1 MHMPDLNGIDTIL
14 FDLDGT
20 LLNVDMH
27 QFIPAY
33 LGGLAECLPTDV
45 DPSGFVRNML
55 KRTMERIEQGS
66 DGSQTNEDFYLQAA
80 KEDMGIE
87 AEHFRSGLECFY
99 AETLPHLEQ
108 YIQPLPLAPEIITR
122 CIDKQLRII
131 IATNPVFPLPVTEA
145 RLKWGRIDHFEY
157 LHVSSYET
165 SRHCKPNLAYFSE
178 LLDSFDLAPQQCLM
192 VGNDTEHDLSA
203 THLGIKTFLVDT
215 WVIDRGGAITPD
227 FRGNHLDLYRFL
239 GHIPR
244 IK

>member
-1 MHMPDLNGIDTIL
+1 MPELSGIDTIL

-33 LGGLAECLPTDV
+33 LEALAGCI
-45 DPSGFVRNML
+45 PSGVDAPSFCRSMI

-66 DGSQTNEDFYLQAA
+66 DGRLTNEDFYLQSARD
-80 KEDMGIE
+80 DMGLE
-87 AEHFRSGLECFY
+87 PEQFRAGVECFCT
-99 AETLPHLEQ
+99 EKLE
-108 YIQPLPLAPEIITR
+108 YLAHHIKPLPLAPRLIQR
-122 CIDKQLRII
+122 CNDKHLQVI
-131 IATNPVFPLPVTEA
+131 IATNPVFPGPVTHA
-145 RLKWGRIDHFEY
+145 RLKWGGIDTFDY

-178 LLDSFDLAPQQCLM
+178 ILDTFDLSPERCLM

-203 THLGIKTFLVDT
+203 AYLGIKTFLVDT
-215 WVIDRGGAITPD
+215 WIIDRGNRIVPD

-239 GHIPR
+239 GHIPPR
-244 IK
+244 T